1 MNSPHYLE
9 MPAKMGE
16 NGGANGE
23 DNGLWDASPGEL
35 LKDWEP
41 LLLHWLKTDCL
52 LQTFKGKKQYS

>member
-35 LKDWEP
+35 LKDWEL
-41 LLLHWLKTDCL
+41 LLLH
-52 LQTFKGKKQYS
+52 